1 MAKFQLANSMS
12 SNSMVPKMNNGTSK
26 VAEFIDCIMVGAVI
40 LHKMHLRVQGPGSY
54 ATHKALNELYD
65 ALPDHADDLV
75 EKYQGFNGVIIEN
88 YPSMDQ
94 TPYLRMEPLEY
105 VEWLMKYVED
115 YRSCFGTT
123 SMLQNLLD
131 ELTASIAETRYK
143 LKFLS

>member
-1 MAKFQLANSMS
+1 MAKFQLVNSMG
-12 SNSMVPKMNNGTSK
+12 SNNMAPKMNNGTSK

-54 ATHKALNELYD
+54 AAHKALNELYD

-75 EKYQGFNGVIIEN
+75 EKYQGYNGMIIEN

-94 TPYLRMEPLEY
+94 APYLKMEPLAY

-115 YRSCFGTT
+115 NRSCFGTT

-131 ELTASIAETRYK
+131 ELVASIAETRYK

>member
-12 SNSMVPKMNNGTSK
+12 LNNMAPKMNSATSK

-40 LHKMHLRVQGPGSY
+40 LHKMHLRVQGAGSY
-54 ATHKALNELYD
+54 AAHKALNELYD

-75 EKYQGFNGVIIEN
+75 EKYQGYNGVIIET
-88 YPSMDQ
+88 YPSQDQ
-94 TPYLRMEPLEY
+94 TSYLKMEPLAY

-115 YRSCFGTT
+115 NRSCFGNV

-131 ELTASIAETRYK
+131 ELVASIAETRYK

>member
-1 MAKFQLANSMS
+1 MPLKPSAS
-12 SNSMVPKMNNGTSK
+12 PK

-40 LHKMHLRVQGPGSY
+40 LHKMHLRVQGLGSY
-54 ATHKALNELYD
+54 AAHKALNELYD
-65 ALPDHADDLV
+65 ALPEHADDLT
-75 EKYQGFNGVIIEN
+75 EKYQGYNGVIIEN

-94 TPYLRMEPLEY
+94 TPYLKMEPLAY

-115 YRSCFGTT
+115 NRSCFGTT
-123 SMLQNLLD
+123 TMLQNLLD

>member
-1 MAKFQLANSMS
+1 
-12 SNSMVPKMNNGTSK
+12 
-26 VAEFIDCIMVGAVI
+26 
-40 LHKMHLRVQGPGSY
+40 
-54 ATHKALNELYD
+54 
-65 ALPDHADDLV
+65 
-75 EKYQGFNGVIIEN
+75 
-88 YPSMDQ
+88 MDQ
-94 TPYLRMEPLEY
+94 TPYLKMEPLAY